1 MEECLEKRIKQ
12 IELLSTVLNK
22 NKIQEMVNKF
32 EKASFDIYKDEIK
45 IKYLP
50 IGYIRPKDEDCNLD
64 FYKGNIGIVTV
75 DIEIDKDLN
84 GEKLVFHVNNEV
96 FEVFDMDT
104 LDILEYA
111 QNFID
116 EMDKDFI
123 YKMLERYDCRPSE
136 LAQEYVDDLGVEYV
150 IGDTYLDDTIEDK
163 EYGIRSNAYMDLKRI
178 EEELEERKQNK
189 EVVLF
194 GNYRQIINDLEQYR
208 NALGTK
214 ILTDDDIYNIGVLV
228 NKLVNSKKFENK
240 SVLEY
245 ILDECNLL
253 D

>member
-12 IELLSTVLNK
+12 IEFLSTVLNK

-32 EKASFDIYKDEIK
+32 GKASFDIYKDEIK
-45 IKYLP
+45 IECLP

-64 FYKGNIGIVTV
+64 FYNGNIGIVTI

-84 GEKLVFHVNNEV
+84 GEKLVFHTNNEV

-116 EMDKDFI
+116 EMDKDFV
-123 YKMLERYDCRPSE
+123 YEMLERYDCRPSE
-136 LAQEYVDDLGVEYV
+136 LAQEYIDDLGVEYV
-150 IGDTYLDDTIEDK
+150 LGDTYLDNTIEDR
-163 EYGIRSNAYMDLKRI
+163 EYGIRSNAYMDLERI
-178 EEELEERKQNK
+178 EEELKERKQNK